1 MITLTQQCL
10 GIIGA
15 KTNIARNNVFILIGM
30 NKTIVTKNSEGIAA
44 MCPEACVK
52 NIQAPLKGLEIIPA
66 IDKMMLKLIFFAII
80 LYR

>member
-1 MITLTQQCL
+1 
-10 GIIGA
+10 
-15 KTNIARNNVFILIGM
+15 M